1 MGETTEVEACP
12 GEEEER
18 ALLIL
23 THLDTLVFVV
33 VVSTS
38 DVTSH
43 LHSSCRAG
51 EGGGGGECGEGHID
65 ILTKL

>member
-12 GEEEER
+12 GEKEER

-38 DVTSH
+38 DVT
-43 LHSSCRAG
+43 
-51 EGGGGGECGEGHID
+51 
-65 ILTKL
+65 